1 MSINTIDGQK
11 NSAEKTFQRM
21 VSTEVINRE
30 KMLKKTT
37 TIKNIYKKDALV
49 LSDEAI
55 KQIKI

>member
-1 MSINTIDGQK
+1 
-11 NSAEKTFQRM
+11 M
-21 VSTEVINRE
+21 VATEVINRE